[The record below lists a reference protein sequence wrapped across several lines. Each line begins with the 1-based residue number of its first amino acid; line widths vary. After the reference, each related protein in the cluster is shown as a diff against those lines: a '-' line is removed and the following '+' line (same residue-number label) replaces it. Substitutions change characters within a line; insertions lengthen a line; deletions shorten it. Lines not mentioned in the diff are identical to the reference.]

1 VGATFETGGGGG
13 LLPPL
18 EVGATFETGGGGGL
32 LPPLEPPHAETNE
45 KQANSAKILV
55 ITDECSV

>member
-1 VGATFETGGGGG
+1 
-13 LLPPL
+13 
-18 EVGATFETGGGGGL
+18 VGATFETGGGGGL

>member
-1 VGATFETGGGGG
+1 
-13 LLPPL
+13 
-18 EVGATFETGGGGGL
+18 VGATFETGGGGGL

-55 ITDECSV
+55 ITNECSM